1 MLKSVNLFFV
11 AVCVWLLVPFN
22 AVAFGTDSRNLL
34 DTIPEQWNYTEHFNQ
49 EMPENDKWWST
60 FGDPLLDSLISEGTD
75 ANYDIIMAARR
86 IEIARQ
92 QMLATKS
99 AYLPTVGLEAG
110 WTKSRTSGAL
120 GRGAMTPAVVSD
132 YFSLGLNMQWEID
145 VFGKISA
152 KAGQQKQL
160 YRASRAE
167 YAAAMVALCANI
179 AKTYMTLRMYQAQW
193 QVATEHI
200 ESQGKIVRI
209 TEARKDAGLASML
222 DVTQARVVYYT
233 TKSTMPGLE
242 TMIRNTINSLAVLL
256 GTYPESL
263 YSRLEK
269 SEPLPDYHALVP
281 IGVPVD
287 LLRRRPD
294 IVEAECSLAAGA
306 AALGI
311 AKKEF
316 LPTLSLNGS
325 IGTAAHKVD
334 NLFRNKSL
342 TYTIAPTLTWT
353 VFSGLSRRY
362 NTVAARQQMELQID
376 NYNLTVLN
384 AVNEVDCCI
393 NRYEGELKTIGLLD
407 HVVEQSRKALELS
420 LDLYK
425 RGLSPFNNVVSAQQD
440 LLVNQNS
447 LVSAHGSALNAQ
459 IALYEALGGGWNV
472 TEL

>member
-11 AVCVWLLVPFN
+11 VVFSCLMVP
-22 AVAFGTDSRNLL
+22 AASGASGTDVRNLL

-49 EMPENDKWWST
+49 EMPENDKWWNS
-60 FGDPLLDSLISEGTD
+60 FGDTLLDSLINEGTD
-75 ANYDIIMAARR
+75 ANYDIMMAARR

-92 QMLATKS
+92 QMLSARS

-110 WTKSRTSGAL
+110 WTKSRTSGDL
-120 GRGAMTPAVVSD
+120 GRSTMTPAVVSD

-145 VFGKISA
+145 VFGKIRA
-152 KAGQQKQL
+152 KSGQQKDL

-200 ESQGKIVRI
+200 ESQDKIVRI

-263 YSRLEK
+263 YRRLEK
-269 SEPLPDYHALVP
+269 AEPLPDYHALVP

-294 IVEAECSLAAGA
+294 IVEAECNLAAGA

-325 IGTAAHKVD
+325 IGTAAHKVG
-334 NLFRNKSL
+334 NLFRDKSF

-353 VFSGLSRRY
+353 VFSGLARRH
-362 NTVAARQQMELQID
+362 NAVAARQQMELQID
-376 NYNLTVLN
+376 NYNLTVMN

-393 NRYEGELKTIGLLD
+393 NRYEGELKAIGLLKQ
-407 HVVEQSRKALELS
+407 VVEQSRKALELS

-440 LLVNQNS
+440 LLANQNS

-472 TEL
+472 TDL